1 MLNWMMTGNYLI
13 VHYGENRPCIL
24 ERGSEKFEKIFPLIT
39 KGGAEQ
45 EVINILDITSKIQE
59 YTQGTFEVDKDSGQ
73 VTSNGKSFDSYNVIS
88 ERILQF
94 QQQGL
99 PFEPL
104 EKFWENI
111 QENPS
116 EESREHLYLFLEAN
130 KMPITDDGCFLAY
143 KRVTRDSK
151 GNLVDTRTQKYNNNI
166 GKIVEMPRDKVDPR
180 RDVTCSY
187 GLHVA
192 AYNYANKEYYGSDLL
207 EVKVNP
213 RDVVAVPIDYNNQK
227 MRVCRYEVIG
237 INKGTNPEKNN
248 FIPKTDERV
257 KRKLAEKVDKNK
269 KINIKQEARQQ
280 LLDERKNR
288 INTQKAKKPGEIV
301 SLLYLTAYEIIDV
314 VKHLTG
320 ELIFIDLKNKKA
332 IIKKALKILK
342 EKGFYYKK

>member
-45 EVINILDITSKIQE
+45 EVIDILDTTSKIQE

-73 VTSNGKSFDSYNVIS
+73 VTSDGKVLDSYNVIS

-104 EKFWENI
+104 EKFWKNI

-116 EESREHLYLFLEAN
+116 EESKEHLYLFLEAN
-130 KMPITDDGCFLAY
+130 MMPITDDGCFLAY
-143 KRVTRDSK
+143 KRVTRNNK
-151 GNLVDTRTQKYNNNI
+151 GNLVDTRTKTFDNSI
-166 GKIVEMPRDKVDPR
+166 GKIVEMPRDQVDSR
-180 RDVTCSY
+180 RDVTCSH

-192 AYNYANKEYYGSDLL
+192 AYHYANKEYSGSDLL

-213 RDVVAVPIDYNNQK
+213 RDVVAVPNDYRNEK

-237 INKGTNPEKNN
+237 INKGKNPEKNDYITVN
-248 FIPKTDERV
+248 GVRV
-257 KRKLAEKVDKNK
+257 KRKLAEKVDKVK
-269 KINIKQEARQQ
+269 KLNIKQEVKQQ

-320 ELIFIDLKNKKA
+320 VLITIDLKNKKA
-332 IIKKALKILK
+332 IIKKALIILK

>member
-1 MLNWMMTGNYLI
+1 MINWMLTGNYLI
-13 VHYGENRPCIL
+13 VHYGENKPCIL
-24 ERGSEKFEKIFPLIT
+24 EKGSEKFEKVHSLLLN
-39 KGGAEQ
+39 KKDQ
-45 EVINILDITSKIQE
+45 EVIEALDLSDKIQKFSE
-59 YTQGTFEVDKDSGQ
+59 GKFVVDKVSGC
-73 VTSNGKSFDSYNVIS
+73 VTIDGVVVRNVICD
-88 ERILQF
+88 RILKFCQED
-94 QQQGL
+94 L
-99 PFEPL
+99 PYQPL
-104 EKFWENI
+104 INFWKNI

-116 EESREHLYLFLEAN
+116 EESKEHLFLFLEAN
-130 KMPITDDGCFLAY
+130 MMPITDDGCFLAY
-143 KRVTRDSK
+143 KRVTRNDK
-151 GNLVDTRTQKYNNNI
+151 GNLVDTRTKTFDNSI
-166 GKIVEMPRDKVDPR
+166 GKIVEMPRDHVDAR
-180 RDVTCSY
+180 RDVTCSH

-192 AYNYANKEYYGSDLL
+192 AYHYANKEYSGSDLL

-213 RDVVAVPIDYNNQK
+213 RDVVAVPNDYHNEK

-237 INKGTNPEKNN
+237 INKGKNPEKNDYITVN
-248 FIPKTDERV
+248 GVRV
-257 KRKLAEKVDKNK
+257 KRKLAEKIDKVK
-269 KINIKQEARQQ
+269 KLNIKQEVKQQ